1 MRSTDLDLQTQ
12 KWIKQGRGSGQGKY
26 YQPWL
31 TVRDLS
37 SEGRSH
43 RVLGTKTS
51 RTHHL
56 LSDLELAA
64 FFLFD
69 WHPNVTDIR
78 EQFPLR
84 VEDTIDIAA
93 QAGIKHPEVRGT
105 KHVMST
111 DFLID
116 IQSFSPQQYAIQIKY
131 SNDLSTPRTIEKLE
145 IERRY
150 WEMKSVPWFL
160 LTEKQIPQTVIKNIA
175 WLYPTQV
182 VDDLSPELLDTAYT
196 YLHFF
201 KQYPT
206 LKISNAAMKLDQSY
220 SLEAG
225 ESLKQIRSL
234 LAHRVFQFDITRS
247 WSEIVVGEISYVLAS
262 QVLGERYAANQ

>member
-1 MRSTDLDLQTQ
+1 MLSVNLDLQTQ
-12 KWIKQGRGSGQGKY
+12 KWIKQGRGSGHGKG

-69 WHPNVTDIR
+69 WHPDVTDIR

-84 VEDTIDIAA
+84 IEDTIDIAL
-93 QAGIKHPEVRGT
+93 QAGIKHPEVSGQ

-116 IQSFSPQQYAIQIKY
+116 TPSSDLQQYAIQIKY
-131 SNDLSTPRTIEKLE
+131 SNALSNLRTIEKLE

-150 WEMKSVPWFL
+150 WEMKAVPWFL
-160 LTEKQIPQTVIKNIA
+160 LTEKQIPQTVIKNIG
-175 WLYPTQV
+175 WLYPTQII
-182 VDDLSPELLDTAYT
+182 DDVSTELLELADTFMQ
-196 YLHFF
+196 FF
-201 KQYPT
+201 KNYPT

-225 ESLKQIRSL
+225 ESLKHIRSL
-234 LAHRVFQFDITRS
+234 LAHRLFQFDITRP
-247 WSEIVVGEISYVLAS
+247 WSEILVGEISYRLAS